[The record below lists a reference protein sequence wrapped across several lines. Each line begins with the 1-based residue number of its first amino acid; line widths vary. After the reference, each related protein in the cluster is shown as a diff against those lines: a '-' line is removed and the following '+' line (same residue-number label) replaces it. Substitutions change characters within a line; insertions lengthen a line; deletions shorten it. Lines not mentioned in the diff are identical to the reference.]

1 MVLYFYLST
10 SSVHCCIATKI
21 VSLICHP
28 RCIWYTFMFSVAIQ
42 IGWFQYYSVLV
53 IKLKQNYTGT
63 KNWFFLIQFTSP
75 VITCPKIYPVADTLV
90 TCSTGSRYGSNCDFE
105 CSSSATLNGTQSV
118 VCERYNEESYGY
130 WTWGEQQP
138 FCQGLIIAIFISYL
152 QMCFI
157 SKKVMYVIR
166 VSWWIIS

>member
-1 MVLYFYLST
+1 MVPVLFCFNYKIKTELYWNQKLIFLNSIY
-10 SSVHCCIATKI
+10 
-21 VSLICHP
+21 VS
-28 RCIWYTFMFSVAIQ
+28 
-42 IGWFQYYSVLV
+42 
-53 IKLKQNYTGT
+53 
-63 KNWFFLIQFTSP
+63 SP

-138 FCQGLIIAIFISYL
+138 FCQGMIIAIFFLI
-152 QMCFI
+152 
-157 SKKVMYVIR
+157 
-166 VSWWIIS
+166 